1 MRRSFLVPVSL
12 LGDGIF
18 SPDTVKKR
26 KKSCPQLFGGY
37 DVSMLC
43 RPISLHE
50 ANALIPLIQERM
62 EELNE
67 YLVMLETDT
76 IPEAAPIS
84 EGASQEE
91 IVLSSADLENAAFRT
106 AIEDQIRAK
115 AIELQKFG
123 AYVREIYPGVVDF
136 YSMRAGQAV
145 RLTWHF
151 GEDEVSHWQPYDE
164 SGFHEAYRI
173 SDQDVF
179 GRKVLQ

>member
-1 MRRSFLVPVSL
+1 
-12 LGDGIF
+12 
-18 SPDTVKKR
+18 
-26 KKSCPQLFGGY
+26 
-37 DVSMLC
+37 MLC

-62 EELNE
+62 EELNG

-76 IPEAAPIS
+76 IPEAAPITEEAS
-84 EGASQEE
+84 EDVSQEE
-91 IVLSSADLENAAFRT
+91 IVLSHADIENATLRA
-106 AIEDQIRAK
+106 AIEDKIRAK
-115 AIELQKFG
+115 AIELQRFG